1 MTFEIT
7 KEYVER
13 IEAAIAERE
22 DNVLRAEMEELFPAD
37 INTVLYELEP
47 DAAHYLFRLLDTE
60 VGAEILANIDDP
72 SDRRQ
77 FLANFSSVEITH
89 YIELFDSDDAA
100 DLLKEQSIQ
109 VREEVIALL
118 KDREQA
124 RFIIDLLP
132 YDEDVAGG
140 LMQKELVKANVN
152 WTVNE
157 CIEEIRKQAE
167 DVEKVY
173 AVYVVDDAQTL
184 LGLVSLKNL
193 VLARKNTKIGTIFD
207 DDILYVETYRPVEE
221 VVEIMQR
228 HDLDAIPV
236 VNVQKRLL
244 GRITID
250 DVVDV
255 ITDKADED
263 IQAIAG
269 ITGEVEE
276 DDSVWAQAKARLPW
290 LIVGVIGSLLA
301 ATVIR
306 GFEGALGK
314 IAALAMF
321 IPIMGSTGGNVGIQT
336 ASLIVQTL
344 SDKSGLEITWK
355 ERLRKVVLIAA
366 LNGVIIGILAGG
378 YVLIFSQ
385 TELFWVV
392 CLSLF
397 AVVLLASF
405 MGTVTPLLLNRI
417 GINPAI
423 ASGPFITTANDLVGI
438 GTYFLIARFLLQL

>member
-1 MTFEIT
+1 MTFELT
-7 KEYVER
+7 KEYLEQ
-13 IEAAIAERE
+13 IETAIVAQNEAY
-22 DNVLRAEMEELFPAD
+22 LRAEMEELYPAD
-37 INTVLYELEP
+37 ISTILSELETESSR
-47 DAAHYLFRLLDTE
+47 YLFSLLNTE
-60 VGAEILANIDDP
+60 VGAEILAEIEPDE
-72 SDRRQ
+72 RRG
-77 FLANFSSVEITH
+77 FLADFSSAEIAR
-89 YIELFDSDDAA
+89 YIEVFDSDDAV
-100 DLLKEQSIQ
+100 DLLKEQPIQ
-109 VREEVIALL
+109 VREEVIGLL

-173 AVYVVDDAQTL
+173 AVYVVDDEQTL
-184 LGLVSLKNL
+184 LGLISLKNL
-193 VLARKNTKIGTIFD
+193 VLARKNTKIENIYD
-207 DDILYVETYRPVEE
+207 EDIHYVETFRPVEE
-221 VVEIMQR
+221 ITEIMQR
-228 HDLDAIPV
+228 YDLEAIPV

-250 DVVDV
+250 DILDVV
-255 ITDKADED
+255 TDKAEED
-263 IQAIAG
+263 IQAISG

-276 DDSVWAQAKARLPW
+276 DDSLWDQVKARLPW
-290 LIVGVIGSLLA
+290 LIVGVIGSLMA

-306 GFEGALGK
+306 LFEGELSK

-336 ASLIVQTL
+336 ASLIVQAL
-344 SDKSGLEITWK
+344 ADKTGLEISWK
-355 ERLRKVVLIAA
+355 ERLLKIIVIAA
-366 LNGVIIGILAGG
+366 LNGLIIGILAGV
-378 YVLIFSQ
+378 YVLIFSEMQ
-385 TELFWVV
+385 LFWVV
-392 CLSLF
+392 SLSLL

-405 MGTVTPLLLNRI
+405 MGTVTPLILNRF

-438 GTYFLIARFLLQL
+438 GTYFLIAHFLLNI

>member
-1 MTFEIT
+1 MTFELT
-7 KEYVER
+7 KEYVEK
-13 IEAAIAERE
+13 IESAILTKDEAT
-22 DNVLRAEMEELFPAD
+22 LRAEMDELYPAD
-37 INTVLYELEP
+37 ISSLLYELDTE
-47 DAAHYLFRLLDTE
+47 AAHYLFGLIETDI
-60 VGAEILANIDDP
+60 GAEILAEIEPDD
-72 SDRRQ
+72 RKQ
-77 FLANFSSVEITH
+77 FLSNFTSSEIAR
-89 YIELFDSDDAA
+89 YIEVFDSDDAV
-100 DLLKEQSIQ
+100 DLLKEQPIQ
-109 VREEVIALL
+109 VREEVIGLL

-140 LMQKELVKANVN
+140 LMQKELVKANAN

-193 VLARKNTKIGTIFD
+193 VLARKNTKIGNIFD
-207 DDILYVETYRPVEE
+207 EDIHFVETYRPVEE
-221 VVEIMQR
+221 VAEIMQR
-228 HDLDAIPV
+228 YDLEAIPV
-236 VNVQKRLL
+236 VNVQRRLL

-250 DVVDV
+250 DILDVV
-255 ITDKADED
+255 TERAEED

-276 DDSVWAQAKARLPW
+276 DDSLFKQVKARLPW
-290 LIVGVIGSLLA
+290 LIVGVFGSLLA

-306 GFEGALGK
+306 FFEGELTK

-336 ASLIVQTL
+336 ASLIVQSL
-344 SDKSGLEITWK
+344 ADSSGIDIGWK
-355 ERLRKVVLIAA
+355 ERLLKILVIAA
-366 LNGVIIGILAGG
+366 LNGLIIGLLAGG

-385 TELFWVV
+385 PQLFWVV
-392 CLSLF
+392 SLSLL

-405 MGTVTPLLLNRI
+405 MGTVTPLLLDRF
-417 GINPAI
+417 GINPAM

-438 GTYFLIARFLLQL
+438 GTYFLIAHFLLKV

>member
-13 IEAAIAERE
+13 IETAIAER
-22 DNVLRAEMEELFPAD
+22 DDDVLRAEMEELFPAD

>member
-13 IEAAIAERE
+13 IEAAISAH
-22 DNVLRAEMEELFPAD
+22 DDDTLRAEMEELFPAD

-47 DAAHYLFRLLDTE
+47 DEAHYLFRLLDTE
-60 VGAEILANIDDP
+60 IGAEILANIDDP

-109 VREEVIALL
+109 VREEVIGLL

-250 DVVDV
+250 DVIDV
-255 ITDKADED
+255 ITEKADED

-290 LIVGVIGSLLA
+290 LIVGVIGSLMA

-405 MGTVTPLLLNRI
+405 MGTVTPLVLDRI

>member
-1 MTFEIT
+1 MTFELT
-7 KEYVER
+7 KEYVEK
-13 IEAAIAERE
+13 IESAILTKDEAT
-22 DNVLRAEMEELFPAD
+22 LRAEMDELYPAD
-37 INTVLYELEP
+37 ISSLLYELDTE
-47 DAAHYLFRLLDTE
+47 AAHYLFGLIETDI
-60 VGAEILANIDDP
+60 GAEILAEIEPDD
-72 SDRRQ
+72 RKQ
-77 FLANFSSVEITH
+77 FLSNFTSSEIAR
-89 YIELFDSDDAA
+89 YIEVFDSDDAV
-100 DLLKEQSIQ
+100 DLLKEQPIQ
-109 VREEVIALL
+109 VREEVIGLL

-140 LMQKELVKANVN
+140 LMQKELVKANAN

-193 VLARKNTKIGTIFD
+193 VLARKNTKIGNIFD
-207 DDILYVETYRPVEE
+207 EDIHFVETYRPVEE
-221 VVEIMQR
+221 VAEIMQR
-228 HDLDAIPV
+228 YDLEAIPV
-236 VNVQKRLL
+236 VNVQR
-244 GRITID
+244 RITID
-250 DVVDV
+250 DTLDVV
-255 ITDKADED
+255 TERAGED

-276 DDSVWAQAKARLPW
+276 DDSLFKQVKARLPW
-290 LIVGVIGSLLA
+290 LIVGVFGSLLA

-306 GFEGALGK
+306 FFEGELTK

-336 ASLIVQTL
+336 ASLIVQSL
-344 SDKSGLEITWK
+344 ADSSGIEIGWK
-355 ERLRKVVLIAA
+355 ERLLKILVIAA
-366 LNGVIIGILAGG
+366 LNGLIIGLLAGG

-385 TELFWVV
+385 PQLFWVV
-392 CLSLF
+392 SLSLL

-405 MGTVTPLLLNRI
+405 MGTVTPLLLDRF
-417 GINPAI
+417 GINPAM

-438 GTYFLIARFLLQL
+438 GTYFLIAHFLLKV